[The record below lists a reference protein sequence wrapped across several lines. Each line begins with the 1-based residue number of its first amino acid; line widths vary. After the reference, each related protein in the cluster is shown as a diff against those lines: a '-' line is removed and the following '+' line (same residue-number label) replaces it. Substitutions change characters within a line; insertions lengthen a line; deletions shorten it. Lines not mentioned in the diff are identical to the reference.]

1 MLAAA
6 RSTECRLKCCWLF
19 ARRIIESIG
28 RVWLGLRFF
37 PIKINKSKNTSC
49 SCRSTRLASG
59 SLLQLASIV
68 SPRLPA
74 CLPAR
79 LGIGFFSSAQLRRA
93 AADQTAAPFRFVRGR
108 NAHSTLA
115 ASERRSTCANATA
128 AFRFDYSFWRLRCF
142 CWSGAVSARSM
153 MIGSEFGSRPLSA
166 SLTSRSDH
174 PSAVFALP
182 V

>member
-74 CLPAR
+74 CLPAWELAFSPQLSSGAPPLTR
-79 LGIGFFSSAQLRRA
+79 RQRRFASSAEGTPTRRWPPA
-93 AADQTAAPFRFVRGR
+93 RDDLPARMRLL
-108 NAHSTLA
+108 HSDLITLFGDSA
-115 ASERRSTCANATA
+115 ASAGA
-128 AFRFDYSFWRLRCF
+128 AQYRLDR
-142 CWSGAVSARSM
+142 
-153 MIGSEFGSRPLSA
+153 
-166 SLTSRSDH
+166 
-174 PSAVFALP
+174 
-182 V
+182 